1 MKRTKLIIIVLAIL
15 EFFIIPIKAQKHNY
29 VVQAV
34 DHGAVIQPTMY
45 GVFFEDINFA
55 ADGGIYAELVE
66 NRSFEFP
73 QPFQG
78 WDVMGKVVLNDK
90 NPAFDGNPVYA
101 SMLYSGHK
109 DKHTGLINRGFFGMG
124 LKKDATY
131 DFVVYARKNGA
142 TSSDEVSFKVEL
154 LDRYQNVM
162 SDATFNVSSTEWTKL
177 TATLTSKKTDA
188 KGSLR
193 LMLIGTGGVDID
205 HVSLFPQDN
214 WNGLRRDLVQDLID
228 LNPGVIRFPGG
239 CIVEGSDLATR
250 YQWKKTIGPVEN
262 RPLNENR
269 WNNTYTE
276 RYAPNY
282 YQSYGLGFYEY
293 FLLAERLGAE
303 PLPILSVGLACQF
316 HNNTIE
322 AHVPL
327 KDLEPYVQ
335 DALDLIEFANGPVTS
350 IWGAKR
356 AEMGH
361 KEPFNL
367 KYIGIGNEQWGTIY
381 PERLEV
387 FVKAIKD
394 KYPEM
399 NVVGSAGPSPSGG
412 DFDYLWKEM
421 NRVGADLV
429 DEHYYMSPAW
439 FLSNAQRYDNYNRSW
454 PKVFAGE
461 YAAHVVGRS
470 FGAETVEVNETPA
483 PGIGN
488 PEGSSGLQYP
498 GMGTRPRNN
507 TRRAN
512 TGGTDSNQRPMPLP
526 RMIPPEKAPFYKNN
540 FKAAISEAAFMT
552 GLERNADVVYMA
564 TYAPL
569 FAHAEGYQWDPD
581 LIWFDNLTSVRT
593 PNYYVQQ
600 MYAQNA
606 GTNVLSIQEDG
617 MNIVGK
623 DGMYATACFDKKTG
637 DYIVKIVNA
646 SDSDKDIT
654 ISFKGL
660 SKLGEGTLISLHA
673 EDSAYNTI
681 EDKDVVKPQIKK
693 LTINNNKLDCVIP
706 ARSFHVYR
714 F

>member
-1 MKRTKLIIIVLAIL
+1 MNKTKLICIILAFLIM
-15 EFFIIPIKAQKHNY
+15 PVKAQDHNY
-29 VVQAV
+29 VVHA
-34 DHGAVIQPTMY
+34 DRLGAVIQPTMY

-55 ADGGIYAELVE
+55 ADGGIYAEMVE

-78 WDVMGKVVLNDK
+78 WDVMGKVILNNQ
-90 NPAFDGNPVYA
+90 NPAFDRNPVYA

-124 LKKDATY
+124 IKKEATY
-131 DFVVYARKNGA
+131 DFVVYAKKNGTA
-142 TSSDEVSFKVEL
+142 LSGEASFKVEL

-162 SDATFNVSSTEWTKL
+162 SDVTFTVTSKEWTKL

-188 KGSLR
+188 RGSLR
-193 LMLIGTGGVDID
+193 LMLIGTEGVDID

-214 WNGLRRDLVQDLID
+214 WNGLRCDLVQDLVD

-239 CIVEGSDLATR
+239 CIVEGSDLGTR
-250 YQWKKTIGPVEN
+250 YQWKNTIGPAEN

-269 WNNTYTE
+269 WNNTYTA

-293 FLLAERLGAE
+293 FLLAEKLGAE

-316 HNNTIE
+316 HNNNIE

-327 KDLEPYVQ
+327 KDLEPYIQ

-350 IWGAKR
+350 VWGAKR

-361 KEPFNL
+361 KESFNL

-381 PERLEV
+381 PERLEA

-394 KYPEM
+394 KYPDL
-399 NVVGSAGPSPSGG
+399 NIIGSAGPSPSGG

-421 NRVGADLV
+421 NRVGVDLV

-470 FGAETVEVNETPA
+470 FGAEIVEVTETSA
-483 PGIGN
+483 PGLGN

-498 GMGTRPRNN
+498 GMGARPRNN
-507 TRRAN
+507 TRRQN
-512 TGGTDSNQRPMPLP
+512 LGETDSNQRPVLP
-526 RMIPPEKAPFYKNN
+526 RMEVPEKAPFFKNN

-569 FAHAEGYQWDPD
+569 FAHSEGYQWDPD

-593 PNYYVQQ
+593 PSYYVQQ

-606 GTNVLSIQEDG
+606 GTNVLPILEDG
-617 MNIVGK
+617 MKIVGK
-623 DGMYATACFDKKTG
+623 DGMYATACFDKETG
-637 DYIVKIVNA
+637 DYIVKIVN
-646 SDSDKDIT
+646 SNDSDIHVS
-654 ISFKGL
+654 ISFKGV
-660 SKLGEGTLISLHA
+660 SKLGEGTLTSLHA
-673 EDSAYNTI
+673 NDSSFNSI
-681 EDKDVVKPQIKK
+681 EEKDVVRPQNKK
-693 LTINNNKLDCVIP
+693 LSINNNILDCIIP